1 MKRMEWG
8 PDLETGI
15 QEVDTQHKRI
25 VNLVNQMQAARLNKD
40 METVASVIT
49 EMVDYTL
56 SHFAFEEALMED
68 AGYRFLGPH
77 RRVHELFA
85 MKIPEFQARFGAG
98 EDITEELHTMLVRW
112 LYNHIRGDDQG
123 YVESVQK
130 FLYKDTAP
138 VYDAQSHHTAAIQ
151 AAMQEIQSHRP
162 QGFFARLKHA
172 FFPNRNHI

>member
-1 MKRMEWG
+1 MKKMEWG
-8 PDLETGI
+8 PELETGI
-15 QEVDTQHKRI
+15 PEVDTQHKRI
-25 VNLVNQMQAARLNKD
+25 VNLVNQMQEARLNKD

-68 AGYRFLGPH
+68 ARYRFLGPH

-85 MKIPEFQARFGAG
+85 MKIPEFQARFEAG

-123 YVESVQK
+123 YVESIKK
-130 FLYKDTAP
+130 FLHEDSVPDYTSKSSKTNL
-138 VYDAQSHHTAAIQ
+138 Q
-151 AAMQEIQSHRP
+151 AAMQEIQANRSS
-162 QGFFARLKHA
+162 GFFTRLKPA
-172 FFPNRNHI
+172 LSG

>member
-1 MKRMEWG
+1 MKKMEWG
-8 PDLETGI
+8 PALETGI

-25 VNLVNQMQAARLNKD
+25 VNLVNQMQEARLNKD

-56 SHFAFEEALMED
+56 SHFAFEEALMEE
-68 AGYRFLGPH
+68 AGYRFLVPH

-85 MKIPEFQARFGAG
+85 MKIPEFQARFEAG

-130 FLYKDTAP
+130 FLHKNIVPSYED
-138 VYDAQSHHTAAIQ
+138 HTQHAAV
-151 AAMQEIQSHRP
+151 QEIQVHRP

-172 FFPNRNHI
+172 FFSNRNHI

>member
-1 MKRMEWG
+1 MKKMEWG

-15 QEVDTQHKRI
+15 PEVDTQHKRI
-25 VNLVNQMQAARLNKD
+25 VHLVNQMQEARMNKD
-40 METVASVIT
+40 MEAVASVIT

-68 AGYRFLGPH
+68 AGYRFLSPH

-85 MKIPEFQARFGAG
+85 KKIPEFQARFEAG

-123 YVESVQK
+123 YVESIKK
-130 FLYKDTAP
+130 FLKDESIPDYNSKSFKAN
-138 VYDAQSHHTAAIQ
+138 VQ
-151 AAMQEIQSHRP
+151 AAMHEIQAQRP
-162 QGFFARLKHA
+162 QGFLARLKNA
-172 FFPNRNHI
+172 FFPDRNHA

>member
-1 MKRMEWG
+1 MG

-15 QEVDTQHKRI
+15 PEVDTQHKRI
-25 VNLVNQMQAARLNKD
+25 VHLVNQMQEARMNKD
-40 METVASVIT
+40 MEAVASVIT

-68 AGYRFLGPH
+68 AGYRFLSPH

-85 MKIPEFQARFGAG
+85 KKIPEFQARFEAG

-123 YVESVQK
+123 YVESIKK
-130 FLYKDTAP
+130 FLKDESIPDYNSKSFKAN
-138 VYDAQSHHTAAIQ
+138 VQ
-151 AAMQEIQSHRP
+151 AAMHEIQAQRP
-162 QGFFARLKHA
+162 QGFLARLKNA
-172 FFPNRNHI
+172 FFPDRNHA

>member
-1 MKRMEWG
+1 MKKMEWG
-8 PDLETGI
+8 PELETGI

-25 VNLVNQMQAARLNKD
+25 VNLVNQMQDARLNKD

-85 MKIPEFQARFGAG
+85 MKIPEFQARFEAG
-98 EDITEELHTMLVRW
+98 EDITGELHTMLVRW

-123 YVESVQK
+123 YVESIKK
-130 FLYKDTAP
+130 FLHEDTVGYASK
-138 VYDAQSHHTAAIQ
+138 SHHGANIQ
-151 AAMQEIQSHRP
+151 AAMQEIQARRP
-162 QGFFARLKHA
+162 QQGFFARLKHA
-172 FFPNRNHI
+172 FFPSHTQM